1 VLIKEPV
8 SSLELTYGEDER
20 VKQKG
25 ADNSVVKKKARKKSM
40 IQEQKKTGKHQD
52 LEKLR
57 RKKQRAVCSGIKDR

>member
-1 VLIKEPV
+1 MLIKEPV